1 MKSKQRHELKQN
13 EIAELAMRAMA
24 WYEGNRSQA
33 AAIASAVV
41 AVAVLAG
48 GYLWWQQQA
57 ANEAGALLGTA
68 VAIAQ
73 APIAPAP
80 TVAGATQLSGTFPNE
95 EARLEAALGAY
106 RAVIDGYPGAEAAL
120 SARYAMANALLA
132 AGRAAEA
139 EEAFG
144 AVVDGA
150 GSSPLQGSLG
160 KLGRGQA
167 LAAQGKHEDAIALL
181 TELSA
186 DRESRLPLDGIL
198 IQLARTSAK
207 AGRTDDARAAFRR
220 IVDEFPSSAFASEA
234 RQELARLG

>member
-1 MKSKQRHELKQN
+1 MKAKERHDLKQN

-24 WYEGNRSQA
+24 WYEGNRTRA
-33 AAIASAVV
+33 AGIAGAAL
-41 AVAVLAG
+41 AVAVLAS
-48 GYLWWQQQA
+48 GYVWWLQRT

-80 TVAGATQLSGTFPNE
+80 TVAGAAQQSGTFPSE
-95 EARLEAALGAY
+95 AARLEAALEAY
-106 RAVIDGYPGAEAAL
+106 RAVIDGYPGSEAAL
-120 SARYAMANALLA
+120 SAQYAMANALLA

-139 EEAFG
+139 EEVFG
-144 AVVDGA
+144 AVIAGA
-150 GSSPLQGSLG
+150 GSSLQGSLG
-160 KLGRGQA
+160 RLGRGQA

-186 DRESRLPLDGIL
+186 DRESRLPVDGIL

-220 IVDEFPSSAFASEA
+220 IVDEFPSSAFAAEA

>member
-1 MKSKQRHELKQN
+1 MKAKERHELKQN
-13 EIAELAMRAMA
+13 EIAQFARRAMA
-24 WYEGNRSQA
+24 WLEGNRSRA
-33 AAIASAVV
+33 MTI
-41 AVAVLAG
+41 AVAVLAVVVLVG
-48 GYLWWQQQA
+48 GYAWWQQRTADQ
-57 ANEAGALLGTA
+57 AGALLGMA
-68 VAIAQ
+68 GAIAQ

-80 TVAGATQLSGTFPNE
+80 TVAGATQQTGTFPSE
-95 EARLEAALGAY
+95 AARLEAALEAY
-106 RAVIDGYPGAEAAL
+106 RDVIDGYPDSKAAL
-120 SARYAMANALLA
+120 SARYAIANALLA

-144 AVVDGA
+144 AVVSAA
-150 GSSPLQGSLG
+150 GPSLQGSLG

-207 AGRTDDARAAFRR
+207 AGRTDDARAAFKR
-220 IVDEFPSSAFASEA
+220 IVDEFPASTFAAEA